1 MIDMKISPISNEISS
16 HQDAAVSEN
25 AVRVPAHGHNPAA
38 AAHQQKE
45 EIGICEPW
53 PRSALSRSLAGSLM
67 LSIHNGVRGLGGI
80 VTAPASKPHTQRA
93 LVTGALTRSGT
104 STVTNAAW
112 SRETTLLLAGLNQFG
127 ATSTIDGDRASI
139 TVDPDAASASPV
151 REVDVAGSAFTLRV
165 LGVLAAVS
173 GGTTHFRATRGM
185 MNRPVAKH
193 LGVLTHQL
201 GAVLST
207 YGNDSEY
214 VVSIKGR
221 GRRCDQQAT
230 HVVDTVDS
238 SQLVTALMLSAPF
251 ISEELRVRAATRRVV
266 GAPYI
271 ALTREMLGALGA
283 STGLAH
289 SAQHGWEWSAV
300 IEPGGYPAS
309 EYRIAT
315 DFTSITYFAVVAA
328 AGEVGQHKVV
338 IKNYTPS
345 GLESEDLFFRAIA
358 KLGIGTTYDPA
369 ESTLQIRRVGY
380 PAEPVVIDGSDVPTA
395 VTSLAAIAAYSRG
408 AVTAVN
414 CGHVNNH
421 KTRRVELIVRTLARM
436 GFDIREVRD
445 HRDVV
450 TGFHTEP
457 LDGPPRGGIVIDD
470 DGDHRVLLPAMA
482 AAVGASNPV
491 AFSDLHSLIDSF
503 PEFIEQ
509 LEALGAVVDR
519 PKTQS

>member
-1 MIDMKISPISNEISS
+1 
-16 HQDAAVSEN
+16 
-25 AVRVPAHGHNPAA
+25 
-38 AAHQQKE
+38 
-45 EIGICEPW
+45 
-53 PRSALSRSLAGSLM
+53 M

>member
-1 MIDMKISPISNEISS
+1 
-16 HQDAAVSEN
+16 
-25 AVRVPAHGHNPAA
+25 
-38 AAHQQKE
+38 
-45 EIGICEPW
+45 
-53 PRSALSRSLAGSLM
+53 M
-67 LSIHNGVRGLGGI
+67 LSIQKGVRGLAGM

-93 LVTGALTRSGT
+93 LVTGALARSGT

-112 SRETTLLLAGLNQFG
+112 SRETRLLLAGLNQFG
-127 ATSTIDGDRASI
+127 ATSTVDGDRASI
-139 TVDPDAASASPV
+139 TVDPDAASASPI

-193 LGVLTHQL
+193 LGALTHQL

-207 YGNDSEY
+207 YGTDSEY
-214 VVSIKGR
+214 AISIKGR

-230 HVVDTVDS
+230 HVIDTVDS

-251 ISEELRVRAATRRVV
+251 ISEELRMRAATRRVV

-271 ALTREMLGALGA
+271 ALTREVLGALGV

-289 SAQHGWEWSAV
+289 SAQHGWEWSAAA
-300 IEPGGYPAS
+300 EPGGYPAS
-309 EYRIAT
+309 AYQIAT

-328 AGEVGQHKVV
+328 AGEAGKHEVV
-338 IKNYTPS
+338 VKNFTLS

-358 KLGIGTTYDPA
+358 KLGIGAVYDPD
-369 ESTLQIRRVGY
+369 ELTLRLRRTGY
-380 PAEPVVIDGSDVPTA
+380 PSEPVVIDGSDVPTA

-408 AVTAVN
+408 AVTVVN

-421 KTRRVELIVRTLARM
+421 KTRRVELIVETLARM
-436 GFDIREVRD
+436 GFDICEVRD
-445 HRDVV
+445 HRGAV

-457 LDGPPRGGIVIDD
+457 LNGAPRGGIVIGD
-470 DGDHRVLLPAMA
+470 DGDHRILLPAMA

-491 AFSDLHSLIDSF
+491 GFSDLHSLIDSF
-503 PEFIEQ
+503 PEFVEQ

-519 PKTQS
+519 TQTSS